1 MICCFLP
8 TDLQLISILE
18 LIDFGLHALD
28 QCVLGS
34 SAREKL
40 QCSSSLAAVVH
51 DRVLAGQLIMSCSCC
66 ECSILQVGNLRG
78 RGLRD
83 LKSARR
89 SIFETASSNM
99 FMTMRAI
106 MRWHHESDVWAC
118 SSVSVSRLSDQ
129 L

>member
-66 ECSILQVGNLRG
+66 ECSIRLVISEGEGCGISNQLVDRFSRQLQ
-78 RGLRD
+78 
-83 LKSARR
+83 A
-89 SIFETASSNM
+89 T
-99 FMTMRAI
+99 
-106 MRWHHESDVWAC
+106 C
-118 SSVSVSRLSDQ
+118 S
-129 L
+129 